1 MDNTVLVSKSSTTTK
16 RSSSKT
22 QGKYKS
28 SSTAKKSAGSTP
40 VTCKSKITGMS
51 LIRERLDQ
59 HSFSTTTKEILLC
72 SWRSGTR
79 KQYNTYLNKWEW
91 YCEEKK
97 LLKFNPGLDQAI
109 EFLTFLFES
118 GLRYSALNTARSAL
132 STILLLFN
140 GIKFGEHPLVCRFLK
155 GVYEQRPALP
165 RYIAIWNVGEVL
177 NYLTTMVHV
186 TELTLKDLTLKL
198 TMLLCLLTAQ
208 RCQTVQLFDIKF
220 IHELERKYQVTVQ
233 QKLKQ
238 SRLGQHLEPI
248 VLLEFVPDR
257 KLCVIT
263 HLREYLKRTKSL
275 RRSKLVSTYP
285 FTQLIAVEQV
295 QPHMF
300 KNKDLIYKR
309 L

>member
-1 MDNTVLVSKSSTTTK
+1 MDNIVLVSKSSTTTK
-16 RSSSKT
+16 RSSNKT

-28 SSTAKKSAGSTP
+28 SSTATKSTGSAP

-59 HSFSTTTKEILLC
+59 HSFSTATKEILLC
-72 SWRSGTR
+72 SWTSETR
-79 KQYNTYLNKWEW
+79 KQYNTYLNT
-91 YCEEKK
+91 Y
-97 LLKFNPGLDQAI
+97 
-109 EFLTFLFES
+109 
-118 GLRYSALNTARSAL
+118 LNTARSAL
-132 STILLLFN
+132 STILPLFN
-140 GIKFGEHPLVCRFLK
+140 GVKFGEHPLVCRFLK

-198 TMLLCLLTAQ
+198 TMLLCILTAP
-208 RCQTVQLFDIKF
+208 RYHTVQLFDIKF
-220 IHELERKYQVTVQ
+220 IQELERKYQVTVQ

-238 SRLGQHLEPI
+238 SSPGQHLEPI

-275 RRSKLVSTYP
+275 RGSKLVSTYP
-285 FTQLIAVEQV
+285 FTQLIAVEQL